1 LQLTWHAMLWPEL
14 TWRRLACVLTFLG
27 CCSLLLPAAAASRT
41 AHGARLHAPS
51 GFFGTVIDEPA
62 AIRPDQLA
70 LMRSSGVET
79 IRVVFNW
86 DQAQP
91 APGVPNFAALDQTVG
106 LASQAGLKILPIVL
120 YTPRWA
126 SGKPLA
132 GNYYLY
138 APRKTSYY
146 TGFLRALVARYG
158 PHGSFWSAN
167 PGVRRVPIRQ
177 WQIWNEPAFKFFW
190 ATQPYYK
197 TYPKLLK
204 AAYKAVHSADRGA
217 KVVTAGLANNR
228 ANPSWKYMK
237 RFYRYGFRHSFD
249 VLALHP
255 FASSVSHL
263 LKIVE
268 FDRAVL
274 KAHGDARKPIYL
286 TEISWPASVGQI
298 PKSDYLGFETTTARQ
313 GKLIPQGFA
322 ALLRNKRLRVR
333 AAFWYDWASRFV
345 PTSIG
350 GTAVSFQY
358 AGLVKYDGLIGFTPT
373 PALSAYSK
381 AAHAYG

>member
-1 LQLTWHAMLWPEL
+1 M
-14 TWRRLACVLTFLG
+14 V
-27 CCSLLLPAAAASRT
+27 
-41 AHGARLHAPS
+41 
-51 GFFGTVIDEPA
+51 DEPA
-62 AIRPDQLA
+62 ALRPDQLG

-86 DQAQP
+86 DQTEPTAG
-91 APGVPNFAALDQTVG
+91 APNFAALDQTVS

-120 YTPRWA
+120 YTPQWA
-126 SGKPLA
+126 SSTPSV

-138 APRKTSYY
+138 APSKTSYY
-146 TGFLRALVARYG
+146 TDFLRALVARYG
-158 PHGSFWSAN
+158 PRGSFWSAN
-167 PGVRRVPIRQ
+167 PGVRKIPIRQ

-190 ATQPYYK
+190 ASQPYYK
-197 TYPKLLK
+197 TYPKLLR
-204 AAYKAVHSADRGA
+204 AAFKAVHSADRGA
-217 KVVTAGLANNR
+217 KVVTAGLANTQ

-249 VLALHP
+249 ILALHP

-263 LKIVE
+263 LKIVQ

-274 KAHGDARKPIYL
+274 KRYGDGNKPVFL
-286 TEISWPASVGQI
+286 TEMSWPASVGQI
-298 PKSDYLGFETTTARQ
+298 PKSDYLGFETTPSKQ
-313 GKLIPQGFA
+313 GKLMQQGFA
-322 ALLRNKRLRVR
+322 ALLRHKRLRVR

-345 PTSIG
+345 PTPIG

-358 AGLVKYDGLIGFTPT
+358 AGLTKYDGASAFTPT

-381 AAHAYG
+381 AAHAYGH

>member
-1 LQLTWHAMLWPEL
+1 MFRALLTL
-14 TWRRLACVLTFLG
+14 RRVACVLTCAG
-27 CCSLLLPAAAASRT
+27 CCSFLLVGTAAARP
-41 AHGARLHAPS
+41 AHGARLHAPP
-51 GFFGTVIDEPA
+51 GFFGTVVDEPA
-62 AIRPDQLA
+62 AIRADQLG

-86 DQAQP
+86 DQTEP
-91 APGVPNFAALDQTVG
+91 TPGAPNFAALDQTVA

-120 YTPRWA
+120 DTPQWA
-126 SGKPLA
+126 SSNSSAP
-132 GNYYLY
+132 NYYLY
-138 APRKTSYY
+138 APSKTSDY

-158 PHGSFWSAN
+158 PRGSFWSAN
-167 PGVRRVPIRQ
+167 PGVRKIPIRQ

-190 ATQPYYK
+190 ASQPYYK

-237 RFYRYGFRHSFD
+237 RFYRYGFKHSFD
-249 VLALHP
+249 ILALHP

-263 LKIVE
+263 LKIIQ

-274 KAHGDARKPIYL
+274 KRYGDGGKPVYL
-286 TEISWPASVGQI
+286 TEMSWPASVGQI
-298 PKSDYLGFETTTARQ
+298 PTSDYLGFETTPAKQ
-313 GKLIPQGFA
+313 AKLIQQGFA
-322 ALLRNKRLRVR
+322 ALLRNKGLRVR

-345 PTSIG
+345 PTSVG

-358 AGLVKYDGLIGFTPT
+358 AGLTKYDGVNTFTPT
-373 PALSAYSK
+373 SALSAYSK